1 MTFITNYFKMLW
13 QITTPSLQTTT
24 KSCYKLRNVSYKL
37 NRKLLLRF
45 YYKFRPENNT
55 NYNKNL
61 LKIMATQICPSSWWL
76 LKIVLIFIANYR
88 SFQNYSKLRQKAVQI
103 TQVLQIAA
111 LLKITSKHSTVVL
124 NFKFLAK
131 S

>member
-1 MTFITNYFKMLW
+1 MTFITNYFKMLL

-45 YYKFRPENNT
+45 YYKFRLENNT

-61 LKIMATQICPSSWWL
+61 LKIMATQICPSS
-76 LKIVLIFIANYR
+76 
-88 SFQNYSKLRQKAVQI
+88 
-103 TQVLQIAA
+103 
-111 LLKITSKHSTVVL
+111 
-124 NFKFLAK
+124 
-131 S
+131 